1 MQRVNQL
8 IKLNQAVIVEGKY
21 DKITLENVIDAT
33 ILTTNGFSI
42 FKDAQ
47 KRALIRLLAQ
57 KRGLVVITD
66 SDSAGAL
73 IRSHLKQICPDGGI
87 INVYIP
93 QLKGKEKRKDKRSK
107 EGLLGVEGM
116 TQDVIL
122 NAFER
127 SGVIGETV
135 DSKDKRPITKTHL
148 FECGLSGK
156 ENSSFLRDDFSG
168 FLNLPKG
175 MSANAFL
182 DCINTVL
189 SFDEFIKAVE
199 QWQKV
204 KQDADK
210 R

>member
-1 MQRVNQL
+1 MNQL

-42 FKDAQ
+42 FKDVE

-73 IRSHLKQICPDGGI
+73 IRSHLKQICPDGSI
-87 INVYIP
+87 VNVYIP
-93 QLKGKEKRKDKRSK
+93 QLKGKEKRKDKCSN

-122 NAFER
+122 NALER

-135 DSKDKRPITKTHL
+135 DNKDKKTITKTIL
-148 FECGLSGK
+148 FERGLSGRD
-156 ENSSFLRDDFSG
+156 NSSFLRDDFAK
-168 FLNLPKG
+168 FLDLPQG

-182 DCINTVL
+182 DCLNAVL
-189 SFDEFIKAVE
+189 SFDEFFKAVE
-199 QWQKV
+199 QWQKAR
-204 KQDADK
+204 QDEDK